1 MRFSAAFTA
10 LLPLQKLVANRL
22 PLRSGTGHP
31 SPPQPAPNVQTRALP
46 AVLPVHATLPPA
58 SERRCSA
65 PVPEDLDQRV
75 RELGEW

>member
-10 LLPLQKLVANRL
+10 LLPLQKLVADRL
-22 PLRSGTGHP
+22 PLRMGTGHP
-31 SPPQPAPNVQTRALP
+31 SAPQPAPDPQAHASP
-46 AVLPVHATLPPA
+46 AVLSAQATLPPV
-58 SERRCSA
+58 SQDRSPV